1 MIPNLQRIYYAFLLI
16 GGVAWALD
24 LFLHLGFSLIEAE
37 WLGPYLGVATA
48 AAFLETPYGRRAGA
62 VDVIAGLVALGAWC
76 WLGFNYGAWLID
88 YDGFTPDKYVPGM
101 LAIGLMVEGLRKSC
115 GLSI

>member
-48 AAFLETPYGRRAGA
+48 AAFLESPYGRRAGA
-62 VDVIAGLVALGAWC
+62 ADVVAGLVALGAGG

-88 YDGFTPDKYVPGM
+88 YVGVTPAKYLLGQPARRLV
-101 LAIGLMVEGLRKSC
+101 
-115 GLSI
+115 